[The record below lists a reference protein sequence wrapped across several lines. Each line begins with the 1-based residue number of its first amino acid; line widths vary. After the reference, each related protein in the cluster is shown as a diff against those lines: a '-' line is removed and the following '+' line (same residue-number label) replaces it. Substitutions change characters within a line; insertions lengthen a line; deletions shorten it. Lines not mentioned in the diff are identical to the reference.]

1 MLYLRSFKKNIYEP
15 YRFEDFEPK
24 YLIFKKSFTIFFF
37 LGKKFYG
44 ILIELTGTHS

>member
-1 MLYLRSFKKNIYEP
+1 MNLIDLKILNRNILYLRKALLF
-15 YRFEDFEPK
+15 
-24 YLIFKKSFTIFFF
+24 FFF